1 MGTLADVAP
10 KEEVVIKDF
19 QNNSACI
26 KRLLSL
32 GVEPG
37 SIVTCQYRTLFRGTI
52 CISYK
57 NRMIAIDKLEA
68 SKILVTPHPQ
78 VISL

>member
-19 QNNSACI
+19 ENNSACI

-32 GVEPG
+32 GIEPG
-37 SIVTCQYRTLFRGTI
+37 SIVTCEYRTLFNGTI
-52 CISYK
+52 CISIK
-57 NRMIAIDKLEA
+57 NRMIALDILEA
-68 SKILVTPHPQ
+68 RKILVTPHPQ
-78 VISL
+78 AVSL